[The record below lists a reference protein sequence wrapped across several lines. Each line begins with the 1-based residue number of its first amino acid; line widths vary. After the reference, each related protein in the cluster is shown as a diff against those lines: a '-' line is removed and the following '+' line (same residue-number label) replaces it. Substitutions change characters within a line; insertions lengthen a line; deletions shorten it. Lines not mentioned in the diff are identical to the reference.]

1 MKDKMRESQIDSG
14 DRHVTAKTWSAL
26 LSEGCDFDSWGQP
39 VEAVGVY
46 SKLKRSVDDCV
57 AGEMCHGS
65 ELTWSIDE
73 RQERILS
80 KISLCLHLRSQALR
94 QSEPLASED
103 ALETITLEDM
113 RCLIPWISHVLE
125 EDDEASHYYKSVHNF
140 PVELS
145 TYQQQQQILLAKT
158 KAFSGDESY
167 SSPARSGA
175 SVDNGIEDVA
185 RGRIGSLLPI
195 PVMEKGKTY
204 ISLKIEK
211 IGLKDAADFM
221 DPYMT
226 ISVKNMS
233 GSDITM
239 PQSTPIATRK
249 DSDFVYF
256 DKISVHLQKPMEYL
270 PVGFAIFIEFKHY
283 KPAKKKTSLKCFCF
297 LEKDELV
304 DGASLVLELY
314 KKPLDVKRKK
324 LKLLTSKEQ
333 YLHLETLLRV
343 D

>member
-1 MKDKMRESQIDSG
+1 
-14 DRHVTAKTWSAL
+14 VTGKTWSAL

-39 VEAVGVY
+39 VESVQLY
-46 SKLKRSVDDCV
+46 SKLRKSIDECI
-57 AGEMCHGS
+57 AGELRR
-65 ELTWSIDE
+65 EWTIDE

-80 KISLCLHLRSQALR
+80 KMSLCLHLRCQALR
-94 QSEPLASED
+94 QSEPLASD
-103 ALETITLEDM
+103 DLLGTISLEDI
-113 RCLIPWISHVLE
+113 RCLIPWALHVLDE
-125 EDDEASHYYKSVHNF
+125 ESENENQFYKSAQNF

-145 TYQQQQQILLAKT
+145 AYQQQQHILLSKT
-158 KAFSGDESY
+158 HLFEDDEAY
-167 SSPARSGA
+167 SSPAKTSANVG
-175 SVDNGIEDVA
+175 NGIEDVA
-185 RGRIGSLLPI
+185 RGRIGSLLPV

-204 ISLKIEK
+204 ISLKIDK
-211 IGLKDAADFM
+211 IGLKDATDFM
-221 DPYMT
+221 DPYLT

-304 DGASLVLELY
+304 DGAPLVLELY
-314 KKPLDVKRKK
+314 RKPLDIKRKK
-324 LKLLTSKEQ
+324 LKLLTSKDQ
-333 YLHLETLLRV
+333 FLHLETFLRS